1 MITRQLTQRLREAIG
16 EYPAVVLLGPRQVGK
31 TTLALEVGEQ
41 LPSVHLDLE
50 DRFDLAKAREI
61 EKLHAVNAGKLLIL
75 DEVQRMPELFEPLRV
90 IIDRQRRKGHRSGQF
105 LLLGPASIAII
116 NRSSETLAGRV
127 AYLELFPLNA
137 LEYATHARDALATD
151 RLWLRG
157 GFPDSVLAKDDAT
170 SLDRRFNFIRSY
182 LERDLPQLGPRIPAE
197 TLQRFWTM
205 LAHGQGTAINAS
217 KLAANMDVSNV
228 TVTRYIDLLVDLLLV
243 RKVQPYSGNIK
254 KRLVKSPR
262 VYVRD
267 SGLAHALLNIGTLN
281 ELLGHPVVGKSWEGF
296 VVENIASVLPPRA
309 NLFYYRTTG
318 GAEVDLV
325 VEFGGGAKWVIEIK
339 RGSSLKLARG
349 FHEACHDLAPKRKFL
364 VHGRSD
370 PQFPLADGITAISLK
385 DLMAEL
391 MGMK

>member
-1 MITRQLTQRLREAIG
+1 MIIRQLSPRLREALA

-31 TTLALEVGEQ
+31 TTLAHAIGEQ
-41 LPSVHLDLE
+41 VPAVHLDLE

-61 EKLHAVNAGKLLIL
+61 EEFHALHADKLLVL
-75 DEVQRMPELFEPLRV
+75 DEVQRLPAIFEPLRV
-90 IIDRQRRKGHRSGQF
+90 IIDRQRRKRKGTGLF
-105 LLLGPASIAII
+105 LLLGSASIELI
-116 NRSSETLAGRV
+116 NRSSESLAGRV

-137 LEYATHARDALATD
+137 LEYGTHAQDTQATD

-157 GFPDSVLAKDDAT
+157 GFPDSVLAKSDAV

-182 LERDLPQLGPRIPAE
+182 LERDLPQLGPRVPAE

-205 LAHGQGTAINAS
+205 LAHAQGTATNAS
-217 KLAANMDVSNV
+217 KLAANLEVSNM
-228 TVTRYIDLLVDLLLV
+228 TVSRYIDLLVDLLLV

-267 SGLAHALLNIGTLN
+267 SGLAHALLNIGDLN
-281 ELLGHPVVGKSWEGF
+281 TLLGHPVVGKSWEGF

-318 GAEVDLV
+318 GAELDLV
-325 VEFGGGAKWVIEIK
+325 VEFGDGSKWAIEIK
-339 RGSSLKLARG
+339 RGSSLKLTRG
-349 FHEACHDLAPKRKFL
+349 FHEACNDLEPERKYV
-364 VHGRSD
+364 VHARPD
-370 PQFPLADGITAISLK
+370 AAFPLGDGITAIGLR
-385 DLMAEL
+385 EL
-391 MGMK
+391 MEELWRMH

>member
-281 ELLGHPVVGKSWEGF
+281 DSWGT
-296 VVENIASVLPPRA
+296 R
-309 NLFYYRTTG
+309 
-318 GAEVDLV
+318 
-325 VEFGGGAKWVIEIK
+325 
-339 RGSSLKLARG
+339 
-349 FHEACHDLAPKRKFL
+349 
-364 VHGRSD
+364 
-370 PQFPLADGITAISLK
+370 
-385 DLMAEL
+385 
-391 MGMK
+391 